1 MNELAKV
8 AADSVGAA
16 QCVDIRKFADG
27 MFNKAFLMLMDD
39 GQEVVAK
46 VPNPNAGRAH
56 YTTASEVA
64 TMDFAR
70 RVLDTPAPRVYAWN
84 SNAQSHSVRAEY
96 IIMEKAQGIQKR
108 WLSIS
113 FSHYGGLYY
122 AKDMKSSPVSHY
134 VQDGVV
140 IKKSEF
146 ALGPA
151 TGRDWHD
158 AGRAD
163 LDIRRGPW
171 SSLSQYLRSIG
182 ERETKATQILDPPKQ
197 IALFCG
203 LKLYQPDRK
212 EKLTALGQY
221 QKIVDAILPGNKTI
235 RGPYLWHDDLHDDNI
250 FVDPNNPGKI
260 TAIIDWQSC
269 HVSPLFNHNA
279 DPAFLDWDGL
289 EPENLDLTP
298 KPDLSRLSSEEKS
311 AALRDYA
318 HVNVFIAWRKLMQ
331 AKNPDLFEVT
341 EFQKTASYGLLF
353 LAHRMFEYGEAHFQ
367 SLLVDLKDTWPT
379 LTAITGQSEGNYG
392 RTVADKGFIDHER
405 YDACKAALE
414 EMKEQLIEQLAE
426 TEEERAEYERY
437 WPFD

>member
-1 MNELAKV
+1 MLLALV
-8 AADSVGAA
+8 
-16 QCVDIRKFADG
+16 Q
-27 MFNKAFLMLMDD
+27 
-39 GQEVVAK
+39 
-46 VPNPNAGRAH
+46 
-56 YTTASEVA
+56 
-64 TMDFAR
+64 
-70 RVLDTPAPRVYAWN
+70 
-84 SNAQSHSVRAEY
+84 
-96 IIMEKAQGIQKR
+96 IQKR

-379 LTAITGQSEGNYG
+379 LTAITGQSQ
-392 RTVADKGFIDHER
+392 F
-405 YDACKAALE
+405 
-414 EMKEQLIEQLAE
+414 
-426 TEEERAEYERY
+426 
-437 WPFD
+437 PFDFSDADIERIKSKCDCAVAGTELVAQVKETMGELWRIRASLTTSATMLVKRHLRK